1 MISGKNSGIWK
12 NSGNIER
19 HSEASLIINIILT
32 KSTYIPYAEA
42 AGHSGIAPGDLV
54 VLSADLTRMAML
66 ALRKEGNFDVRIFIE
81 GFQDFLGPE
90 GTLVIPSFNFNLRNN
105 DPYSRIHTLPITGSL
120 AQAALKWTDFQ
131 RTANPLHSFLAWG
144 KHAGDLVRL
153 DNKSS
158 FGPGSPFAFFREHHA
173 VMLLAD
179 IHIRSAFTFVHHVEE
194 MEQVRYRKMKKINI
208 FLEDEKKHEEYL
220 LFAKKPGWTMEM
232 SGLETLL
239 LEQSVAQ
246 KVMINNLFFTKV
258 GLAAAYPVIRHDIL
272 QNRAASIARFS
283 GKLYLRDMAKKF
295 LDRLGVYTVADKISH
310 DPGVL

>member
-1 MISGKNSGIWK
+1 MISGKNSGTWK

-19 HSEASLIINIILT
+19 HSEASQLIIIILT
-32 KSTYIPYAEA
+32 GSSYIPYAEA

-54 VLSADLTRMAML
+54 VMSADLTRMAML
-66 ALRKEGNFDVRIFIE
+66 ALRKEGDFDVRIFIE

-120 AQAALKWTDFQ
+120 AQAVLKWTDFQ
-131 RTANPLHSFLAWG
+131 RTSNPLHSFLAWG

-158 FGPGSPFAFFREHHA
+158 FGPGSPFAFFRERHA
-173 VMLLAD
+173 VMLLAG

-194 MEQVRYRKMKKINI
+194 MEQVRYRKMKKIRI
-208 FLEDEKKHEEYL
+208 FLEDEKKHGDFL

-246 KVMINNLFFTKV
+246 QVSINNLTFTKV
-258 GLAAAYPVIRHDIL
+258 DLAAAYPLIRNDIRN
-272 QNRAASIARFS
+272 NRSAAIARFS
-283 GKLYLRDMAKKF
+283 PKLYFRDMAKNI
-295 LDRLGVYTVADKISH
+295 LARLGVYTVADKISH
-310 DPGVL
+310 DPGIL